1 MSLLALS
8 DAFFYQH
15 RRLLSGVLL
24 LVIVYFITFS
34 RLAISPLS
42 LFLGWSSETQ
52 LVVLPTIEEAYREV
66 VQPGDVVLAI
76 DGRPV
81 QRGDLVFSFP
91 AQPAYTLT
99 LQRGSEI
106 ITQEIAVVESQL
118 FDVWELSKNVLALLI
133 WLLGFLTAQ
142 FARPAQRPAVM
153 MGLSFQ
159 LIAAGILSPGP
170 AQLGAPGAWLVAD
183 VLIFY
188 FPLILL
194 YASFMPRYTPLP
206 ERVRQALGG
215 LLIFLTALALLAV
228 IEHLFLFPTRS
239 LSDLLGLSLQTIL
252 TVLTGLSL
260 VTAVVV
266 VLLRVLRLP
275 KLSYERQQ
283 LTILLVFLVLA
294 VTPLFFFL
302 ILPVTTTPFAPLPV
316 IYSFLLLAPAG
327 YFFVFH
333 RQGHLALDS
342 VFSQIIT
349 LGVLILA
356 AVIAYTTG
364 LFLATT
370 LFQQDLVGVNQS
382 VFALALLGIAIA
394 GQKPIQSYVD
404 VLLYGRYPLSDAVT
418 QKVTTDLSTNPE
430 SATIHAALV
439 YIADQFQVAHTAI
452 LGKQAD
458 EFVWLAGDTPPFT
471 APFGVDQTLSLR
483 SHAPETLPELPDW
496 VELSLPLIMG
506 EETVGLFL
514 LSAPVNGFFNSRQV
528 HVLQDIARILTL
540 SLRVVNLVE
549 AVYRLFQQSLYKQE
563 MQRKQ
568 IATEIHNRPLDNL
581 TLFLR
586 QLEQA
591 DGLTDANSAAQV
603 VRQVTQELRSILAG
617 LRPRIVNEAAYW
629 IAHNTLLRFREAH
642 SGIVVEADLALEA
655 DAAETVKLAFYYI
668 LTEALNNIG
677 KHAQADQVRVTLTC
691 NEALFLQVKDNGRG
705 PGAATQSLP
714 DLILNHHIGVVDMHH
729 WSRLVE
735 GKLKICENPEGGTIV
750 ELMLPQVSYL
760 DKTMARNESEKG
772 LVLLFDWSLYGANEG
787 QNRTPNNPA
796 TTSD

>member
-1 MSLLALS
+1 MSPLALS
-8 DAFFYQH
+8 DAFFYRH

-66 VQPGDVVLAI
+66 VQPGDVVLAV

-81 QRGDLVFSFP
+81 QRGDMVFSFP
-91 AQPAYTLT
+91 ARSAYTLT
-99 LQRGSEI
+99 LQRGSEV
-106 ITQEIAVVESQL
+106 ITQEITVVESQL

-142 FARPAQRPAVM
+142 FARPAQRPAVI

-206 ERVRQALGG
+206 ERVRPALGG
-215 LLIFLTALALLAV
+215 LLIFLTFLALLAV

-239 LSDLLGLSLQTIL
+239 LSDLVGLSLQTIL

-302 ILPVTTTPFAPLPV
+302 ILPVTTLSFPPLPV
-316 IYSFLLLAPAG
+316 IYSFLLLVPAG
-327 YFFVFH
+327 YFFVLH

-349 LGVLILA
+349 IGVLILA
-356 AVIAYTTG
+356 VVIAYTTG

-370 LFQQDLVGVNQS
+370 LFQQDLAEMNQGMF
-382 VFALALLGIAIA
+382 VLALLSIALA

-404 VLLYGRYPLSDAVT
+404 VLLYGRYPLGDAVI
-418 QKVTTDLSTNPE
+418 QKVTTDLSANPE
-430 SATIHAALV
+430 VATITATLA
-439 YIADQFQVAHTAI
+439 YIASQFQVEHTAV

-458 EFVWLAGDTPPFT
+458 QFVWLAGNTPPIT
-471 APFGVDQTLSLR
+471 VPFDTGQTLSPR
-483 SHAPETLPELPDW
+483 SHRPELWPDLPDW

-514 LSAPVNGFFNSRQV
+514 LAAPVNGFFNSRQV

-549 AVYRLFQQSLYKQE
+549 AGYSLFQRSLYKQE

-568 IATEIHNRPLDNL
+568 IATEIHNRPLDSL

-591 DGLTDANSAAQV
+591 DGLTDANSAARV
-603 VRQVTQELRSILAG
+603 VRQVTEELRSILAG

-629 IAHNTLLRFREAH
+629 IAHNTLLRFKEMH
-642 SGIVVEADLALEA
+642 SGIVVEEDLAVEA

-677 KHAQADQVRVTLTC
+677 KHAQSDRVGVTLTC
-691 NEALFLQVKDNGRG
+691 NEALLLQVKDNGRG
-705 PGAATQSLP
+705 PGVAMLSLSN
-714 DLILNHHIGVVDMHH
+714 LVLNRHVGVVDMHH
-729 WSRLVE
+729 WARLVE
-735 GKLKICENPEGGTIV
+735 GELKICENTEGGTIV
-750 ELMLPQVSYL
+750 ELTLPLVSHL
-760 DKTMARNESEKG
+760 DKAMARSESEKG
-772 LVLLFDWSLYGANEG
+772 LVLLFDWPLYGTDEG
-787 QNRTPNNPA
+787 QNGTPTSPA
-796 TTSD
+796 TASD